1 MAYSQGGQIAAA
13 DYWNLVGVSPSSTAN
28 QLNTVWAVGNG
39 NAGYG
44 QTAISNTAS
53 TGSTVTATQW
63 ASLINTLNSTLNH
76 QQGSGS
82 GLSAP
87 TAGGTITYLSA
98 LTSSITTA
106 YSNRL
111 NYATQGG
118 TTTGSV
124 FNQNVNVSPGASAYT
139 WTFSRTITFNNGGDA
154 ARYFFN
160 AGGQFNFVTTGTTNG
175 AGNNRSGD
183 ITTLVGTYL
192 ANINNIRQA
201 SNGGRTGTGGTLNT
215 NNTGLGY
222 YNLTTSDQTIVQ
234 ITSTTYPYNGDYVI
248 VAIKSNGAQGSNSDK
263 GSVITLD
270 FTVYSNATKDAS
282 GSKTLNVT
290 WSHRIDTVVPETT
303 NLTNSWGTITIA

>member
-1 MAYSQGGQIAAA
+1 MAYSQGGLISAA

-44 QTAISNTAS
+44 QTAIANTAS

-63 ASLINTLNSTLNH
+63 ASLINTLNSVLTH
-76 QQGSGS
+76 QSGAGS
-82 GLSAP
+82 GLGAP
-87 TAGGTITYLSA
+87 TAGGTITYLST
-98 LTSSITTA
+98 LTTSVNTA

-111 NYATQGG
+111 NYATQGS

-124 FNQNVNVSPGASAYT
+124 FNQNVNVAPGAGAYT
-139 WTFSRTITFNNGGDA
+139 WTFSRTITFASGNA

-192 ANINNIRQA
+192 ANINNIRYN
-201 SNGGRTGTGGTLNT
+201 SNGGRSGTGGTVNT
-215 NNTGLGY
+215 NNTALGY

-248 VAIKSNGAQGSNSDK
+248 VAIKSNGVQGSNADV

-282 GSKTLNVT
+282 GSKNLNVT

-303 NLTNSWGTITIA
+303 NLSNSWGTITIA